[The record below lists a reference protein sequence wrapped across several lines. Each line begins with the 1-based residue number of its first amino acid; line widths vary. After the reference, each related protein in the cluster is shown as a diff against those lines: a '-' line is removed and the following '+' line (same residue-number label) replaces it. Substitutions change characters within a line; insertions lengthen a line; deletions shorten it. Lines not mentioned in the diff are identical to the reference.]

1 MLPAP
6 KIADVMAHSQ
16 NHPEALCC
24 MLFAPPFSKAAANGV
39 VPRLAY
45 LNHRS
50 GQHINFYCAG
60 YGGYWHKDDFPDM
73 AAIGDVEYDDGTIIP
88 WAFSQKV
95 FAGFVDEL
103 EGVSSWR
110 YSGETELLVL
120 NALTS
125 FQDCLILEVER
136 MIKDDAIDRA
146 SDLFE
151 SLIQYARSSVGRAN
165 VCQFSDGQAPSIFG
179 KAVLD
184 VISEGPK
191 ALGKTWKSGRH
202 YAVKSIAK

>member
-6 KIADVMAHSQ
+6 RLANVSAHSKD
-16 NHPEALCC
+16 HPGALCC
-24 MLFAPPFSKAAANGV
+24 LLFAPTFSKVAKEGV

-50 GQHINFYCAG
+50 GDAIDFYCAG
-60 YGGYWHKDDFPDM
+60 YGGYWHKDIIPDM
-73 AAIGDVEYDDGTIIP
+73 EEIGEVRYEGGTVIP
-88 WAFSQKV
+88 WAFSQSA
-95 FAGFVDEL
+95 FASFVDEL
-103 EGVSSWR
+103 ESISSWR
-110 YSGETELLVL
+110 YSGETELLVF

-125 FQDCLILEVER
+125 FEDCLVLEVDR
-136 MIKDDAIDRA
+136 MIKDNAIGRS

-151 SLIQYARSSVGRAN
+151 SLIQYARSSAGRASAY
-165 VCQFSDGQAPSIFG
+165 QFSDGKAPSIFG

-202 YAVKSIAK
+202 FAVKSIAK